1 MGMISFRNKYKQ
13 AKETAKKFLEQE
25 KKEVEKKILKTDP
38 TPVEKIEPQDL
49 DILKELVEST
59 PVVETVVEKKAEG
72 KPKRKRTKKVK

>member
-13 AKETAKKFLEQE
+13 AKETAKKFLAQE